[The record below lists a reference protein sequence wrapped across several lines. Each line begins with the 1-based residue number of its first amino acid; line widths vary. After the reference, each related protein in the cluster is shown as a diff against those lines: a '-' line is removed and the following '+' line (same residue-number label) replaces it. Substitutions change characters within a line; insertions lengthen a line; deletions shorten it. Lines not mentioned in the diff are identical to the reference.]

1 MAGDDLTSIPGLLDR
16 HRRVLESRLQI
27 ATYDAL
33 VRADPKAILAA
44 MSRIRSPRPTLAEIR
59 GWQEQALHR
68 QDAAGLGEAPGWSR
82 AASFVLSFEHRQVN
96 GQLERRLVAQ
106 QTELEPE
113 QEQPPS
119 SWLGWDCA
127 GICDWLQQRIGWR
140 QREEPEAAGLGPKPE
155 AIDLPLAATVAP
167 APPSQLLFEN
177 LAIVDVTG
185 RVEAVRG
192 GRLIAQALECTLPGR
207 LEVLVSGA
215 APDRG
220 VRVALRFRRQA
231 EPGWSPQ
238 EPTTMPGRGPAQL
251 DLSGVVPGQYDARVV
266 AWAPDA
272 SAEPIAINLGVLT
285 IRAMAG

>member
-68 QDAAGLGEAPGWSR
+68 QGAAGLGEAPGWSR

-119 SWLGWDCA
+119 SWPGGTA
-127 GICDWLQQRIGWR
+127 PASAIGCSR
-140 QREEPEAAGLGPKPE
+140 GLGGANAKNLKP
-155 AIDLPLAATVAP
+155 P
-167 APPSQLLFEN
+167 
-177 LAIVDVTG
+177 
-185 RVEAVRG
+185 
-192 GRLIAQALECTLPGR
+192 
-207 LEVLVSGA
+207 
-215 APDRG
+215 
-220 VRVALRFRRQA
+220 
-231 EPGWSPQ
+231 
-238 EPTTMPGRGPAQL
+238 
-251 DLSGVVPGQYDARVV
+251 
-266 AWAPDA
+266 AWAL
-272 SAEPIAINLGVLT
+272 NL
-285 IRAMAG
+285 RR